1 MDTLNHATQ
10 GFISHYL
17 LGSPVSP
24 EFALI
29 FGIVGGV
36 IASCPDLIGE
46 IKARD
51 IHFNKWGIKWN
62 QDGDNYV
69 WYNRAH
75 NGDINKYM
83 KWIPAWGLHTWP
95 DSKCH
100 GENKRW
106 YSGKWYEYFYK
117 WKEMMWLEV
126 VTWIINII
134 FLILIFK

>member
-46 IKARD
+46 IKA
-51 IHFNKWGIKWN
+51 HLSK
-62 QDGDNYV
+62 DNYK

-75 NGDINKYM
+75 SGDINKIM
-83 KWIPAWGLHTWP
+83 KWIPAWGLHTWE
-95 DSKCH
+95 DDLTHSK
-100 GENKRW
+100 GERW
-106 YSGKWYEYFYK
+106 YAGKWYDYFLIWR

-126 VTWIINII
+126 ITWMINII